1 MKFFIA
7 IVFFCQGQDCAFWKG
22 EKITYSQEECRTYL
36 SQALEHFPPFPT
48 LVGTCIPVSTNKFAK
63 Q

>member
-1 MKFFIA
+1 MKLFIA

-22 EKITYSQEECRTYL
+22 DKISYTQEECRAYL
-36 SQALEHFPPFPT
+36 AQSLDHFPKFPI
-48 LVGTCIPVSTNKFAK
+48 LVGTCIPVSTNNLVS